1 MIIALP
7 SLHSFHP
14 STPANPPPGSP
25 FLVKMDGGVMSEELT
40 RQKGVA
46 NQVDV
51 GSHCEISLTI
61 PGSQRVVFLVLV
73 VVLFVLF
80 VLFIVFFVVVFC
92 CCFCF
97 CCFNQID
104 YEFQLRCV
112 FQWSFDSSTNHHNG
126 YPHNNHNHTT
136 TTTPPQPQQPHHHS
150 HNNHTTTAT
159 TTTPQQPQPQQP
171 HHHSHQAAGP
181 GVLSDKSLRQSG
193 EVCRG
198 VGGQGSVQHRLCA
211 QGGGR
216 AHRECQAPEHPHPRC
231 LRAT

>member
-14 STPANPPPGSP
+14 STPANPLPGSP

-80 VLFIVFFVVVFC
+80 VFFVVFFVVVFC

-112 FQWSFDSSTNHHNG
+112 FQWSFDSSTSHHNG

-136 TTTPPQPQQPHHHS
+136 TTTPPQPQQPHH
-150 HNNHTTTAT
+150 NNHTTTAIK
-159 TTTPQQPQPQQP
+159 QQDLESSVISPSGKVEKCAVESVGRDQFNIAFVPKEVGV
-171 HHHSHQAAGP
+171 HTVSVKHQNIHIP
-181 GVLSDKSLRQSG
+181 G
-193 EVCRG
+193 
-198 VGGQGSVQHRLCA
+198 A
-211 QGGGR
+211 
-216 AHRECQAPEHPHPRC
+216 
-231 LRAT
+231 